1 MDRALHMPGVSW
13 ASRRTTQKISAALLL
28 FLIATPV
35 LPHPHSPL
43 DDRSKGNRDYFIQL
57 GEAVHG
63 GFGPLITL
71 GIRLGD
77 DAMKTLGAGP
87 RQLDVTYLAGPS
99 APCPCVADGIM
110 IVTAASPGQGSLRVA
125 VEKAADTEHGRV
137 LIRHRTSGRAIEYV
151 IPASIQ
157 PLIAEALKGGPEK
170 RWSLIM
176 DAPEGRLFTK
186 RMIERT
192 Q

>member
-1 MDRALHMPGVSW
+1 MGSSILLAL
-13 ASRRTTQKISAALLL
+13 A
-28 FLIATPV
+28 LIAAPLPA

-43 DDRSKGNRDYFIQL
+43 GDRSTSNRDYFIQL

-63 GFGPLITL
+63 GFGPLIAL

-87 RQLDVTYLAGPS
+87 RQVDVTYYAGPG

-110 IVTAASPGQGSLRVA
+110 LVTASSPGQGTLRIA
-125 VEKAADTEHGRV
+125 AEKAAEGQHGRV
-137 LIRHRTSGRAIEYV
+137 VVRHRTSGRTAEYV
-151 IPASIQ
+151 IPASVQ
-157 PLIAEALKGGPEK
+157 QLVAEASKGAPER
-170 RWSLIM
+170 RWTMIM
-176 DAPEGRLFTK
+176 DAPEAQLFTR
-186 RMIERT
+186 RMIEKT